1 MFSIIGR
8 CQQSFLLFG
17 KDSTEVY
24 TETEVER
31 LGLPRA
37 SLWRVVAFAEDD
49 WTTPMTDGLITAVV
63 YAKRRLVVIVKTEN
77 VHRVSSHFERLMWAL
92 RPTILEGDVDM
103 SVDILTR
110 FVGEY
115 KSCHTKLLKP
125 VEFVEIAADALP
137 F

>member
-8 CQQSFLLFG
+8 CQESYVLFG

-24 TETEVER
+24 NSVEVFQ
-31 LGLPRA
+31 LGLSVA
-37 SLWRVVAFAEDD
+37 ELWRVVAFSEDD
-49 WTTPMTDGLITAVV
+49 WTAPMTDGLITVVV

-77 VHRVSSHFERLMWAL
+77 VHRVSSHFERVMWAL
-92 RPTILEGDVDM
+92 RPTLLEGDVDM
-103 SVDILTR
+103 SIDILTR
-110 FVGEY
+110 FVGEH
-115 KSCHTKLLKP
+115 KACHAKALNP

>member
-37 SLWRVVAFAEDD
+37 SLWRVAAFAEDG
-49 WTTPMTDGLITAVV
+49 WTAPMTDGIITVVV

-77 VHRVSSHFERLMWAL
+77 VHRVSAHFERLMWAL
-92 RPTILEGDVDM
+92 RPTLLEGDVDM
-103 SVDILTR
+103 SIDFLTR
-110 FVGEY
+110 FVGEH
-115 KSCHTKLLKP
+115 KSCHTKLLNP
-125 VEFVEIAADALP
+125 VEFVELVAGDLP